1 MKQAPNI
8 NPTILAID
16 STSGTCSV
24 SILKNNDII
33 AYIEEKTVSN
43 QAKRLVPMIED
54 VLNQSR
60 TQYSELSA
68 IACTVGPGSFTGI
81 RIGLATARAIGFAA
95 NIPVL
100 GFSGLEVLAFAEI
113 ERQDETPI
121 LASLNAG
128 KGEVI
133 YQYFD
138 NNLKETCPPTLS
150 ATHPM
155 PTNYPRADLLAR
167 LAAKY
172 PHHAVSPLPF
182 YVRPPDAKLPNIKNV
197 TTS

>member
-54 VLNQSR
+54 ALNQSR

-100 GFSGLEVLAFAEI
+100 GFSALEVLAFTEI
-113 ERQDETPI
+113 EKQGETPI

-150 ATHPM
+150 GTHPM

-172 PHHAVSPLPF
+172 PHHAVAPLPF
-182 YVRPPDAKLPNIKNV
+182 YVRPPDAKLPSIKNA
-197 TTS
+197 SKS